1 VPRIEYVREKVEM
14 IEVPDLIGNESSAE
28 PVFIEPRFNFVEED
42 PSRPSIFWKLHEY
55 YCVIVNCER
64 VVPPP
69 KLSEI
74 STLFDEERLEKYTKD
89 KTFNHIV

>member
-1 VPRIEYVREKVEM
+1 M

-42 PSRPSIFWKLHEY
+42 PSRPSIFWKLYEY
-55 YCVIVNCER
+55 YCVIVNCKR

-74 STLFDEERLEKYTKD
+74 STLFDEERLEK
-89 KTFNHIV
+89 

>member
-1 VPRIEYVREKVEM
+1 M

-74 STLFDEERLEKYTKD
+74 STLFDEERLEK
-89 KTFNHIV
+89 